1 MRKRTVSGVLTSAVA
16 AMFAAVF
23 LIAAPSGPSRAADF
37 VVEPLD
43 YDFPAEVE
51 AAAEE
56 GKTIVVMFIQNGCPY
71 CDKMHKRVFPH
82 PQVNAYYSEH
92 FKLIEVNNKGSLDV
106 VSHDGEPMNEKDYTE
121 KMRVRAT
128 PVFLFL
134 SKDSKEALKLTG
146 YQDVNMFLAAG
157 RYVATEAFADGT
169 SFLSFVRAGR

>member
-1 MRKRTVSGVLTSAVA
+1 MRNRTVLSALSGAIA
-16 AMFAAVF
+16 ALFAAVF
-23 LIAAPSGPSRAADF
+23 LVAAAPAQAADF

-43 YDFPAEVE
+43 YDFPYEVE

-56 GKTIVVMFIQNGCPY
+56 GKNIVIMFIQNGCPY
-71 CDKMHKRVFPH
+71 CAKMHNRVFPH
-82 PQVNAYYSEH
+82 PKVNAFYSEH

-106 VSHDGEPMNEKDYTE
+106 VSHDGESMTEKSYTE

-134 SKDSKEALKLTG
+134 SKDGKEALKLTG

-157 RYVATEAFADGT
+157 RYVSSDAFADGT